1 MKHENPEQTKTKK
14 TPSLHAAG
22 PGPAKR
28 RQAAVPRALPAVDAT
43 DARVDLIRET
53 AYAFYEAR
61 GRGAGHDLDD
71 WLEAEAQVG
80 RATQAEPVESVVS
93 DSSEP

>member
-1 MKHENPEQTKTKK
+1 MKHQSPAPTPARQ
-14 TPSLHAAG
+14 TPSPHAPG
-22 PGPAKR
+22 PGPSKR
-28 RQAAVPRALPAVDAT
+28 RQAAVPRALPAVDAG

-61 GRGAGHDLDD
+61 GGIAGHDLDD

-80 RATQAEPVESVVS
+80 RATPAEPVESVVS
-93 DSSEP
+93 AASKP